1 MTRNHRTTVGDPSSK
16 SQFLEAL
23 PDDWYLLRACGKL
36 LVRERQMV
44 SFSERMG
51 ITQPKGIQLQG
62 LDADLRNSLWNV
74 CYEYWF
80 TSTIRSGELSESDMY
95 QLAVALQR
103 DLYKQPINMLI
114 RSASDFVHNHM
125 EFFKIGQW
133 YSILNMVEFLRNQF
147 VEGSMEQQHFEME
160 INEVLERKKSAY
172 RFIAAEIAPITN
184 EIEIRQIEAASQY
197 GARFLAASEHI
208 KTALHLYSKK
218 PDPDYRNSIKESISA
233 VEAAVRIISNNPK
246 AELGD
251 ALKIMDASKPIH
263 GAFKQALLKL
273 YGYTSDEGG
282 IRHSLVEST
291 NIDESD
297 ARFMLVTCS
306 AFVNYFISRS

>member
-1 MTRNHRTTVGDPSSK
+1 
-16 SQFLEAL
+16 
-23 PDDWYLLRACGKL
+23 
-36 LVRERQMV
+36 
-44 SFSERMG
+44 
-51 ITQPKGIQLQG
+51 
-62 LDADLRNSLWNV
+62 
-74 CYEYWF
+74 
-80 TSTIRSGELSESDMY
+80 MY
-95 QLAVALQR
+95 QLAVNLQKR
-103 DLYKQPINMLI
+103 FYKQPVISLMNDTY
-114 RSASDFVHNHM
+114 DFVGKHLS
-125 EFFKIGQW
+125 FFQTEAW
-133 YSILNMVEFLRNQF
+133 YSVLNLIQFLRDEF
-147 VEGSMEQQHFEME
+147 TEGSLDKQVFERD
-160 INEVLERKKSAY
+160 INEVLEREKSAY
-172 RFIAAEIAPITN
+172 RFIAGELAPITN
-184 EIEIRQIEAASQY
+184 EIEIQELESASQY
-197 GARFLAASEHI
+197 GARFSAVSEHI

-233 VEAAVRIISNNPK
+233 VEAAVRIISGNSK

-282 IRHSLVEST
+282 IRHSLLEST